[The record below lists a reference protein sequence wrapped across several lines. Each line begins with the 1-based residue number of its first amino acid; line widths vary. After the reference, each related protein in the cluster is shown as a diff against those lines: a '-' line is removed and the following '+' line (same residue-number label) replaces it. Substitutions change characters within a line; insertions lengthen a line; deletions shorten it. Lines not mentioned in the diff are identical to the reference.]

1 MKKALIIFIWLILA
15 IVIANIIHG
24 TLLHIIISIA
34 GLFLA
39 IVWFIVIFLIAT
51 YFAIK
56 TFNKSH
62 FKSQRFQKIYRFL
75 LKSIVPLF
83 IFLFIAGDG
92 TTLFINPHSYWCT
105 LQQLFYRK
113 YYEYNLYGIFIEGNE
128 GSGIKI
134 NFKHIKNEGLLK

>member
-62 FKSQRFQKIYRFL
+62 FKSPRFQKIYRFL
-75 LKSIVPLF
+75 LKSIVLLF
-83 IFLFIAGDG
+83 IFLFIAGD
-92 TTLFINPHSYWCT
+92 
-105 LQQLFYRK
+105 RK